1 MQAAE
6 KPGSGRSSRFREARL
21 TWLILWSNPV
31 SAIGIIILI
40 IFMICVVFGSLLAP
54 YDPNKIDL
62 DIKLQAPSGAHWFGT
77 DMLGRDILSR
87 VLHGAKISFLAGF
100 VVVGISVFF
109 GGLVGLAAGY
119 IGKRVGDILMR
130 VTDIFLAFPTLILAM
145 ALASMLG
152 PSLWNALLAMSL
164 VYWPRYARLMYGQTL
179 SLKENDYVKF
189 AEILREQPVQIIGR
203 HILPNAIAPT
213 IVQGTLDFGDA
224 ILLVACLGFMG
235 LGAQPP
241 TPDWGIMISE
251 GRNYLMNAWWMAT
264 LPGVAIFVVVLACNF
279 LGDGIR
285 DAFDPNLR
293 RTRVFKDRSMAPEEQ
308 EVSQVA

>member
-6 KPGSGRSSRFREARL
+6 KPGGARSSRFREARL

-40 IFMICVVFGSLLAP
+40 LFMICVVFGSLLAP

-77 DMLGRDILSR
+77 DILGRDILSR

-189 AEILREQPVQIIGR
+189 AEILREQPRQIIGR

-213 IVQGTLDFGDA
+213 IIQGTLDFGDA

-308 EVSQVA
+308 EVGQVA